1 MPLTKGPLRWG
12 ANFVALSGVLHIAAP
27 VLSGFSSFGL
37 GLAGLGVVYL
47 AMAYGLFQN
56 MRWVGYIAFLV
67 MFIGLSAALS
77 NIWSAGP
84 VPGWL
89 FIAIAVANIG
99 AVVTLFIAL
108 WRARPEPAA

>member
-27 VLSGFSSFGL
+27 FLSGFSGFGL
-37 GLAGLGVVYL
+37 GLAGLGVTYL

-67 MFIGLSAALS
+67 MFIGLSAAIG

-89 FIAIAVANIG
+89 FVAIAAANIC

-108 WRARPEPAA
+108 WRAPPTSAG